1 MLLAMLVSLAAA
13 MVPAPAGAAFPGAN
27 GSIAYQSYDGGF
39 TVASVTPDGAIQRTL
54 GSGISPSCSPNGSL
68 IAFASPLPNSQIE
81 LFTMAP
87 DGSGRTQVTSLGSA
101 SFPAWS
107 PDGSKL
113 ALASYSTTTSNY
125 DIWTVAANGTNPMQL
140 TSSPAED
147 IAPSWSPD
155 SSKIAFQS
163 NRDGDREIYV
173 MDADGGHPTD
183 VTNRHASEE
192 QSADWSTDGSKIVF
206 SSTAPN
212 GSPDVFVMNAAGS
225 GDTRLGAGDYPT
237 WSPDGKRI
245 AFTRSAAGGTNLFTM
260 KADGTDVVQVTHDG
274 GEKVMTDW
282 QPLSP
287 ASVTQTIMSTPVD
300 TIVYGDSTLLT
311 STVTSAGP
319 APTGVMQF
327 RLNGVNDGGPVAV
340 DAGGRADYDP
350 PFLLDVGDVASATY
364 SGDARLGWSSGEAAL
379 HVLPAATTTSLVTSA
394 NPVARGQTTNL
405 FVTVANT
412 DTDVAPFGSVQ
423 FSVDG
428 APVGS
433 PIGLDDN
440 GQVAVGLLANVA
452 AGDYRVSA
460 RYDDDTAAIPD
471 FASSTASVLE
481 RVTESA
487 TTPPGPTQTQASATN
502 EPAVEATV
510 TKKDLAAFAKLLER
524 ALRRRGF
531 AALKGNGPLF
541 SAAQPGTLS
550 QRIYASVPTAS
561 VRGAGAR
568 RTLISAGQHS
578 FPSIGSGRLH
588 LRLTAAG
595 KRAIRRASRL
605 TVDVITRY
613 APAAGKSVSTT
624 SHLRVKER
632 AATRAAATRAA
643 HAPGHANN
651 RELLMRP

>member
-1 MLLAMLVSLAAA
+1 VLLAMLVSLAAM
-13 MVPAPAGAAFPGAN
+13 MVPPPAGAAFPGAN
-27 GSIAYQSYDGGF
+27 GSIAYQGYDGGF
-39 TVASVTPDGAIQRTL
+39 SVASVTPDGAIQRNL
-54 GSGISPSCSPNGSL
+54 GVGGGPSWSPNGSL
-68 IAFASPLPNSQIE
+68 IAFASQLPSSQIE
-81 LFTMAP
+81 LSTMAP

-107 PDGSKL
+107 PDGSKF

-125 DIWTVAANGTNPMQL
+125 DIWTVAVNGTNATQL
-140 TSSPAED
+140 TSSLAED

-155 SSKIAFQS
+155 GSRIAFQT

-173 MDADGGHPTD
+173 MDADGGHLTD
-183 VTNRHASEE
+183 LTNRHASEE
-192 QSADWSTDGSKIVF
+192 ESADWSPDGSKIVF
-206 SSTAPN
+206 SSIVPN
-212 GSPDVFVMNAAGS
+212 GSPEVFVMNAAAG
-225 GDTRLGAGDYPT
+225 GVTRLGVGYYPT
-237 WSPDGKRI
+237 WSPDGNRV

-260 KADGTDVVQVTHDG
+260 KADGSDVVQVTHDG

-287 ASVTQTIMSTPVD
+287 ASVTQTTLSTPVGA
-300 TIVYGDSTLLT
+300 IVYGDSTLLT

-327 RLNGVNDGGPVAV
+327 RVNGVNDGGPVVV
-340 DAGGRADYDP
+340 DAGGRAEYDP

-364 SGDARLGWSSGEAAL
+364 GGDARLGWSSGEAAL
-379 HVLPAATTTSLVTSA
+379 RVLPAATTTSLVTSA
-394 NPVARGQTTNL
+394 NPVARGQTINL

-412 DTDVAPFGSVQ
+412 DTDVPPFGSVQ

-440 GQVAVGLLANVA
+440 GQVGVGLLANVA
-452 AGDYRVSA
+452 AGEYRVSA
-460 RYDDDTAAIPD
+460 SYYDDTAAIAD
-471 FASSTASVLE
+471 FAPSTTWVLE

-502 EPAVEATV
+502 QPTVKAAV
-510 TKKDLAAFAKLLER
+510 TKKDLVAFAKLIEQ

-531 AALKGNGPLF
+531 AALTGTGPLF
-541 SAAQPGTLS
+541 TAAQPGTLS
-550 QRIYASVPTAS
+550 QRIYASVPTGS
-561 VRGAGAR
+561 VRGSAAR

-578 FPSIGSGRLH
+578 FPSLGSGRLQ

-605 TVDVITRY
+605 KVDVITRY

-624 SHLRVKER
+624 SNLRVKKR

-643 HAPGHANN
+643 HAPGHANS
-651 RELLMRP
+651 RGLLLRP

>member
-1 MLLAMLVSLAAA
+1 MLVSLAPV

-27 GSIAYQSYDGGF
+27 GSIAYQGNDGGF
-39 TVASVTPDGAIQRTL
+39 TVVSVTPNGAIQRNL
-54 GSGISPSCSPNGSL
+54 GGGTGPSWSPTGSL
-68 IAFASPLPNSQIE
+68 IAFASQLPSSQIE
-81 LFTMAP
+81 LSTMAP
-87 DGSGRTQVTSLGSA
+87 DGSARTQVTSLGSA

-113 ALASYSTTTSNY
+113 ALASYSTTTNNY
-125 DIWTVAANGTNPMQL
+125 DIWTVAANGTNPTQL

-155 SSKIAFQS
+155 GSRISFVT

-173 MDADGGHPTD
+173 MDPDGGHLTD
-183 VTNRHASEE
+183 LTNRHASEE
-192 QSADWSTDGSKIVF
+192 ESADWSPDGSKIVF
-206 SSTAPN
+206 SSIVPN
-212 GSPDVFVMNAAGS
+212 GSPDVSVMDAAG
-225 GDTRLGAGDYPT
+225 GGVVRLGVGYYPT

-245 AFTRSAAGGTNLFTM
+245 AFTRSAAGGTDLFTM
-260 KADGTDVVQVTHDG
+260 KTDGTDVVQVTHDG
-274 GEKVMTDW
+274 GEKLMTDW
-282 QPLSP
+282 QPLGP
-287 ASVTQTIMSTPVD
+287 ASVTQTTVSTPVG

-311 STVTSAGP
+311 SMVSSAGP

-327 RLNGVNDGGPVAV
+327 RVNGVNDGGPVGV
-340 DAGGRADYDP
+340 DSGGRAEYDP

-364 SGDARLGWSSGEAAL
+364 GGDARLGWSSGEAAL
-379 HVLPAATTTSLVTSA
+379 RVLPAATTTSLVTSA
-394 NPVARGQTTNL
+394 NPVVRGQTIDL

-412 DTDVAPFGSVQ
+412 DTDVSPFGSVQ

-440 GQVAVGLLANVA
+440 GQVGVGLLANVA

-460 RYDDDTAAIPD
+460 SYYDDTAAIAD
-471 FASSTASVLE
+471 FAPSTASVLE

-487 TTPPGPTQTQASATN
+487 TTAPGATQTQVSATN
-502 EPAVEATV
+502 RPVVEATV
-510 TKKDLAAFAKLLER
+510 TKKDLVAFAKLLEQ

-531 AALKGNGPLF
+531 AALKGTGRLF
-541 SAAQPGTLS
+541 RAAQPGMLS

-561 VRGAGAR
+561 VRGSGAR
-568 RTLISAGQHS
+568 RTLISAGQHF
-578 FPSIGSGRLH
+578 FPSIGSGRLQ

-605 TVDVITRY
+605 KIDVITRY
-613 APAAGKSVSTT
+613 APAAGRSVSTT
-624 SHLRVKER
+624 SHLRVKKR
-632 AATRAAATRAA
+632 AAARGAATRAA
-643 HAPGHANN
+643 HAPGHANS
-651 RELLMRP
+651 RGLLLRP